1 MKIAYNPDATTSIP
15 ELLQYYEHDI
25 IFDLV
30 GRNIYARGTKF
41 AGTDTTYNVFR
52 KHQSD
57 IEGCNGLVPAPSN
70 TDTNT
75 RFLREDG
82 QWLNIMITTNDV
94 YSLNSYVKPSQTS
107 ALNVRDSLNT
117 ALGKLEYKI
126 DIIYDWYQTITQDD
140 EDDVINKWTEIVD
153 FVNSVEEG
161 SDILEK
167 FVTTD
172 TNQIISGS
180 KTFIN
185 SINFAKENESPFTVT
200 STTTVQNL
208 TSQYSEQI
216 KITTKEPS
224 SLT

>member
-1 MKIAYNPDATTSIP
+1 
-15 ELLQYYEHDI
+15 
-25 IFDLV
+25 
-30 GRNIYARGTKF
+30 
-41 AGTDTTYNVFR
+41 
-52 KHQSD
+52 
-57 IEGCNGLVPAPSN
+57 VPAPSN

-117 ALGKLEYKI
+117 ALGKLECKI

-153 FVNSVEEG
+153 FVNSIEEG